1 MVSLIPYDVAI
12 GQISIAIRRQMA
24 GFGAAKREVSG
35 RRFCIGED
43 FGMKRMTIIVLQVAV
58 SLAAWAQP
66 PADKGLIPE
75 RILLTWTGDP
85 ARTQTVTWRTDT
97 LTTGGAQIALALPSP
112 DLAKQSKLVLAVT
125 TSTETTAGITVA
137 YHTAPFTG
145 LEPATKYAYR
155 VGNGDV
161 WSEWNH
167 FTTANDTPSPFS
179 FIYVGD
185 AQNDVKSLWSRV
197 IREAFRR
204 APDVRFTLHAGD
216 LINNANTDW
225 QWGEWFE
232 AAGWINRMIPC
243 IAIPG
248 NHEYFKPDRNTSIT
262 LSHLW
267 TPQFEYPR
275 NGVPGLE
282 DTTYYLDYQGVR
294 IVCLNSNEKW
304 EQQAPWLEDTL
315 SKNPHKWTILTFH
328 HPVYSA
334 AILRDN
340 PKVRETWLPIIDKYK
355 VDLVLQGHDHTYGRS
370 KALTSGTVVGEGDS
384 GTVYVVSISGPKM
397 YDSTTAS
404 KHLMERIAE
413 YTQFYQIV
421 SINGDV
427 LKYEA
432 LTPAGELYD
441 QFELHKLATGG
452 SQLINRIP
460 SLAERRRKR

>member
-1 MVSLIPYDVAI
+1 
-12 GQISIAIRRQMA
+12 
-24 GFGAAKREVSG
+24 
-35 RRFCIGED
+35 
-43 FGMKRMTIIVLQVAV
+43 MKRLIISVLLAAMA
-58 SLAAWAQP
+58 LAAWAQP

-75 RILLTWTGDP
+75 RILLTWAGDP

-97 LTTGGAQIALALPSP
+97 LTTGVAQIALALPSP
-112 DLAKQSKLVLAVT
+112 DLAKQARLVPALT
-125 TSTETTAGITVA
+125 TETETTAGIKVA
-137 YHTAPFTG
+137 YHTAQFTE
-145 LEPATKYAYR
+145 LEPAIKYAYR
-155 VGNGDV
+155 VGNGDA

-167 FTTANDTPSPFS
+167 FTTANDKPSPFS

-243 IAIPG
+243 IAVPG
-248 NHEYFKPDRNTSIT
+248 NHEYFRPDRNTSST
-262 LSHLW
+262 LSRLW
-267 TPQFEYPR
+267 GPQFEYPR
-275 NGVPGLE
+275 NGVPGLD

-304 EQQAPWLEDTL
+304 EQQAPWLDETL
-315 SKNPHKWTILTFH
+315 SNNPHKWAILAFH

-340 PKVRETWLPIIDKYK
+340 PKVRESWLPIIDKHK

-384 GTVYVVSISGPKM
+384 GTVYVVSISGSKM

-421 SINGDV
+421 SVNGDL

-441 QFELHKLATGG
+441 QFELRKLAKGG

-460 SLAERRRKR
+460 SLAERRRKK